1 MLKQRKYRRLLNRF
15 SITITDVNGSRHFYL
30 SAIIKKVAF
39 YTVLC
44 LLIFIVSSTLYISYL
59 ASKVSELDGKRQ
71 RLSIMN
77 AEIEKNMSV
86 QAERYAGIEEQ
97 IATFEQQLG
106 LFSKD
111 DEDNNL
117 TPMARIEHLNL
128 TNAQQ
133 KEVLLQIPNGWPIVN
148 TGISG
153 KYGWRD
159 HPILKKQEF
168 HPGIDLMATL
178 DTPVYATANGVVE
191 FSGYNSNGYGYMVIL
206 IHNFGFKTVYA
217 HLKNKIVVRSGT
229 FVKKGDLIGY
239 SGNTGLSTGPHLHY
253 EVRFVNNTL
262 NPSYFLNLNR
272 QNMDNFFNQERRV
285 PWESLIKLIPTRAN
299 QKPQ

>member
-44 LLIFIVSSTLYISYL
+44 ILIFVVSSTLYISYL

-71 RLSIMN
+71 RLSAMN

-117 TPMARIEHLNL
+117 TPRARVEHLNL

-133 KEVLLQIPNGWPIVN
+133 KEVLLQIPNGWPIEKKGV
-148 TGISG
+148 SG

-178 DTPVYATANGVVE
+178 DTPIYATANGVVE
-191 FSGYNSNGYGYMVIL
+191 FSGYNTYGYGFMVTIM
-206 IHNFGFKTVYA
+206 HNFGFKTVYA
-217 HLKNKIVVRSGT
+217 HLKNKVVVRSGT

-272 QNMDNFFNQERRV
+272 QNMDNFFNQEGRV